1 VKKYLWLLFG
11 VLLMLTFACQQE
23 ESPKTEDQMGLMTAM
38 EKFHT
43 VLRPLQHQAVP
54 NNDVEAIK
62 SQAPHLHNLAEQV
75 ANSTVPE
82 DLKEQSDAIHQHQQD
97 LVRRVREL
105 QNQVESGSDED
116 ILNAFSDIHTQY
128 ENFADAIYIIKGMD
142 QK

>member
-1 VKKYLWLLFG
+1 VKNILWLTFG
-11 VLLMLTFACQQE
+11 VLLVFTFACQQE

-54 NNDVEAIK
+54 NNDVETIK
-62 SQAPHLHNLAEQV
+62 SQTSKLYSMAEQV
-75 ANSTVPE
+75 ANATIPE
-82 DLKEQSDAIHQHQQD
+82 DLREQGDAIHQHQQD
-97 LVRRVREL
+97 LVGRVREL
-105 QNQVESGSDED
+105 QNQLKNGTDED